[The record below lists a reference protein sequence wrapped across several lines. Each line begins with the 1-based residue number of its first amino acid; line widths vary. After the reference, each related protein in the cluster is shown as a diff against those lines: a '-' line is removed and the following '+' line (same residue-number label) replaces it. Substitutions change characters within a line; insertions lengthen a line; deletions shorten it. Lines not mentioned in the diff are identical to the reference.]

1 MAEVYSD
8 EVRPR
13 RPPETVSPRSPSFS
27 ECKKK
32 SRSTAMLDVPPAS
45 SLERMSLE
53 LRAGYRHLAAA

>member
-27 ECKKK
+27 ECKK